1 MMFHATALASAVVAL
16 YSIASSSTSS
26 VYAFISPTHQS
37 SSSSTTSTQLHA
49 KRVSFREDS
58 RKKLVSGI
66 NQVANAV
73 KVTLGPKGRNVV
85 LERNY
90 GAPEIVNDGVT
101 IAREITLADPEAN
114 VGVRLVQEVASKSDS
129 KAGDGTT
136 TSTIL
141 TQAIVNNGM
150 KAVTS
155 GVNPIA
161 LNIGIKMSAQM
172 VSDKIKDLATVSS
185 YTPSIRL
192 FFCMYHLSISLDY
205 YSPSTPTTMM
215 TEHHRY

>member
-1 MMFHATALASAVVAL
+1 MKFHVTTALAASVVAL
-16 YSIASSSTSS
+16 IASSSTSS
-26 VYAFISPTHQS
+26 VYAFISPTTQS
-37 SSSSTTSTQLHA
+37 SSSSVSTRLHA

-172 VSDKIKDLATVSS
+172 VSDKIKDLATVS
-185 YTPSIRL
+185 L
-192 FFCMYHLSISLDY
+192 
-205 YSPSTPTTMM
+205 
-215 TEHHRY
+215 

>member
-1 MMFHATALASAVVAL
+1 MKFH
-16 YSIASSSTSS
+16 SIALTAALLAQTSAFTTTTGNGVHTPSST
-26 VYAFISPTHQS
+26 A
-37 SSSSTTSTQLHA
+37 LHA
-49 KRVSFREDS
+49 KTVSFKEDS

-101 IAREITLADPEAN
+101 IAREISLADPECN

-136 TSTIL
+136 TSTIM

-161 LNIGIKMSAQM
+161 LNAGIKKAAGM
-172 VSDKIKDLATVSS
+172 VTNKIRELATGVCRDYALNTSS
-185 YTPSIRL
+185 TDDT
-192 FFCMYHLSISLDY
+192 H
-205 YSPSTPTTMM
+205 
-215 TEHHRY
+215 

>member
-1 MMFHATALASAVVAL
+1 MKFH
-16 YSIASSSTSS
+16 SIALTAALLSQTS
-26 VYAFISPTHQS
+26 AFT
-37 SSSSTTSTQLHA
+37 TTSTGVHTSSTALNA
-49 KRVSFREDS
+49 KTVSFKEDS

-101 IAREITLADPEAN
+101 IAREISLADPECN

-136 TSTIL
+136 TSTIM

-161 LNIGIKMSAQM
+161 LNAGIKKAAGL
-172 VSDKIKDLATVSS
+172 VTDKVRDLATVS
-185 YTPSIRL
+185 R
-192 FFCMYHLSISLDY
+192 H
-205 YSPSTPTTMM
+205 
-215 TEHHRY
+215 

>member
-1 MMFHATALASAVVAL
+1 MKFHVAALVEVLFLLAPIHAFVV
-16 YSIASSSTSS
+16 
-26 VYAFISPTHQS
+26 PTHHHQ
-37 SSSSTTSTQLHA
+37 TTTVTTTNTQLHA
-49 KRVSFREDS
+49 KRVSFREES

-66 NQVANAV
+66 NQVADAV

-101 IAREITLADPEAN
+101 IAREISLADPECN

-161 LNIGIKMSAQM
+161 LNIGIKKSAEL
-172 VSDKIKDLATVSS
+172 VAAKVKEFATV
-185 YTPSIRL
+185 R
-192 FFCMYHLSISLDY
+192 FLSLQVDNTS
-205 YSPSTPTTMM
+205 
-215 TEHHRY
+215 